1 MLLNR
6 RLLFLKLFHFSIIL
20 TSGLFVLLITQTI
33 SPDFFEYGVI
43 YEKLISEESLTD
55 ALINLRFEPFFTLIF
70 YYLSKILAFTPTF
83 LLIAFTV
90 LLAKYIIFQ
99 KFYKYPL
106 VAWLFYVII
115 FLPHLEASQLRT
127 SIAVT
132 FLIYVISTPK
142 PKKYYFFE
150 AIGAASF
157 HLLGFIIIFNRFIRN
172 IIIGF
177 LFISLGLL
185 AFKLLI
191 AILTSYI
198 PFLLNY
204 IQNDN
209 NLDPP
214 SLINSNVVI
223 QAVVS
228 ACCMI
233 SWRNLNYPQ
242 KKGAFLI
249 IIGLII
255 YLILFSFPGISQ
267 RIREISLLGIFPL
280 IFYNRLSL
288 KLPVLIIYLLVSVLF
303 IYNFYFLV
311 LRFFNY

>member
-1 MLLNR
+1 M
-6 RLLFLKLFHFSIIL
+6 II
-20 TSGLFVLLITQTI
+20 VTQTI
-33 SPDFFEYGVI
+33 SPDYRQYGFI
-43 YEKLISEESLTD
+43 YEELIIQESLTD
-55 ALINLRFEPFFTLIF
+55 ALINFRFEPFFTLVF

-99 KFYKYPL
+99 KFYKYPFA
-106 VAWLFYVII
+106 AWFFYMIM

-132 FLIYVISTPK
+132 FLIYVISTPI

-150 AIGAASF
+150 TIGAASF

-172 IIIGF
+172 IIIGL
-177 LFISLGLL
+177 LFISFGLL

-198 PFLLNY
+198 PFLLIY
-204 IQNDN
+204 IQNDPT
-209 NLDPP
+209 LASP
-214 SLINSNVVI
+214 SLINSNVLI
-223 QAVVS
+223 QAVISV
-228 ACCMI
+228 CCI
-233 SWRNLNYPQ
+233 INWRNLNYPQ

-255 YLILFSFPGISQ
+255 FFILFSFPGISQ

-288 KLPVLIIYLLVSVLF
+288 KLPVLIIYLSLSVLF
-303 IYNFYFLV
+303 VYNSYFLV